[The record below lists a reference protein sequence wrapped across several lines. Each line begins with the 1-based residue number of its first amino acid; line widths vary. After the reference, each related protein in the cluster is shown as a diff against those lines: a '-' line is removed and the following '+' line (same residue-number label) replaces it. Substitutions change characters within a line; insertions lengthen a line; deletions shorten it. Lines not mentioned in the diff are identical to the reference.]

1 MVAIHTRIN
10 DMNELI
16 YWHHPESE
24 CVGICESEDLFEK
37 MVREEPVLEEIT
49 EELYIKLKKMYE
61 E

>member
-1 MVAIHTRIN
+1 
-10 DMNELI
+10 MNEII

-24 CVGICESEDLFEK
+24 CVGTTNSKEEFEK

-49 EELYIKLKKMYE
+49 KELYIKLKKMYE